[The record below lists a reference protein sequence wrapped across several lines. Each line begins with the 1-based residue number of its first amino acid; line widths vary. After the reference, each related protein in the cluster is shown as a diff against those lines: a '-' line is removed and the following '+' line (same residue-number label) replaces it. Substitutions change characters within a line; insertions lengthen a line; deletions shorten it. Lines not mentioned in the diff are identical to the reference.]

1 VRYDEYRRDVVTVP
15 ATHPIWSETR
25 NDVPVRIQE
34 VVPLAAPVA
43 KLRWPM
49 LAGCESETPLAAADV
64 MNNADGLM
72 KLVDVAVAD
81 RITSCKTAADR
92 STCDDLQD
100 ALHGSNEK
108 EVSYRHRKRAV
119 LEVKVV

>member
-1 VRYDEYRRDVVTVP
+1 MTVP
-15 ATHPIWSETR
+15 ATHLIWGEAG

-43 KLRWPM
+43 KLRWPA
-49 LAGCESETPLAAADV
+49 LAGCENETPLTAADV
-64 MNNADGLM
+64 MNNGHRLM
-72 KLVDVAVAD
+72 KLVDVAVSD
-81 RITSCKTAADR
+81 RVTSCKTATDR

-108 EVSYRHRKRAV
+108 EISHGRVSWQTD
-119 LEVKVV
+119 

>member
-1 VRYDEYRRDVVTVP
+1 MTVP
-15 ATHPIWSETR
+15 ATHLIWGEAG

-43 KLRWPM
+43 KLRWPT
-49 LAGCESETPLAAADV
+49 LAGCESETPLAAADM
-64 MNNADGLM
+64 MNNGHGLM

-81 RITSCKTAADR
+81 RITSCKTAANR

-108 EVSYRHRKRAV
+108 ELSHRSGNEPALQLKIN
-119 LEVKVV
+119 